1 MSLLLLLPIVLF
13 ALIGML
19 LLCGHTVTGLYVGT
33 YIRPVGP
40 SGLHVEVAL
49 LVICPRGT
57 RVLDSLGKG
66 EALT

>member
-13 ALIGML
+13 ALIAML

-40 SGLHVEVAL
+40 SGFHVEVA

>member
-1 MSLLLLLPIVLF
+1 MSLLLLLPIVWL
-13 ALIGML
+13 ALIAM

-33 YIRPVGP
+33 YIRPVCP
-40 SGLHVEVAL
+40 SGLHVEVG

-57 RVLDSLGKG
+57 RVLVSLGKG

>member
-1 MSLLLLLPIVLF
+1 MSLLLLLPIVWF
-13 ALIGML
+13 ALIAML

-33 YIRPVGP
+33 YIRPVCP

-49 LVICPRGT
+49 VICPCGT
-57 RVLDSLGKG
+57 RVLDSLGNG